1 MDFVSFS
8 YYSSRCTA
16 ENPEACGA
24 FFPADKLSLFTVDD
38 PPLRCTLA
46 AVYKRSGYLSSGAH
60 LFIQE
65 LKEFVQQHSAY
76 NG

>member
-1 MDFVSFS
+1 MAVNLAASGLGFTFV
-8 YYSSRCTA
+8 
-16 ENPEACGA
+16 PELGTRGA

-46 AVYKRSGYLSSGAH
+46 AVYKRSGYFSSVAQ

-65 LKEFVQQHSAY
+65 LKEFVQQHRAY